1 MAQIDLNNIKR
12 IEKYRNTIHEKV
24 YTTYTTFEH
33 DGSKYVQFDTYGRV
47 GREMP
52 EKISQSSQLN
62 KDSARRIAKLL
73 IDTFDL
79 L

>member
-24 YTTYTTFEH
+24 YTTYTSFEH

-52 EKISQSSQLN
+52 EKISQSIQL
-62 KDSARRIAKLL
+62 DRETAAYLVELL
-73 IDTFDL
+73 KAEFEL
-79 L
+79 

>member
-47 GREMP
+47 GREMS
-52 EKISQSSQLN
+52 EKISQSIQLDRETAAYLIGLL
-62 KDSARRIAKLL
+62 KEEFKL
-73 IDTFDL
+73 
-79 L
+79 